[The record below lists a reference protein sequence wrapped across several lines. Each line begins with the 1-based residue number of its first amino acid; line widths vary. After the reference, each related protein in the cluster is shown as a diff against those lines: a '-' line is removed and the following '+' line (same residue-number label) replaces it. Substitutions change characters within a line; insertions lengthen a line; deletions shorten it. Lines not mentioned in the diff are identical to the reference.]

1 MDNDF
6 ILVLDLGGPQ
16 AVEMARKLRNQC
28 YYTEIMSRGAD
39 EALFRRKA
47 PRGILVVGEDDCNEP
62 FPGAALALDVPVLA
76 LGGAAR
82 RMIETFGAVSEGVL
96 LKEQASQ
103 ITFQGADLPQPCP
116 LFDQLSESDRYFT
129 RVDGFALP
137 EGCVSIAS
145 TMEGYSP
152 AFANFE
158 RRLYG
163 LQFYA
168 ESNDPDGA
176 VILSN
181 FAEKIC
187 GCTPIWTAKDF
198 LEEEVRYIRERVG
211 EGSALM
217 AVSGGVD
224 STTCAL
230 LMRRAIGERVTCV
243 FIDTG
248 LMRSGEAEQVR
259 NTFEGELGLPL
270 ICVDAGERM
279 LNRLRGVVD
288 PVEKR
293 QVIYEEYMKIFAEVG
308 REHPEAEYFVEGTI
322 YSALLARGSSDAV
335 YARRFDPGKR
345 LEPIRMLFK
354 DEVRILSELLGM
366 PRSLSA
372 RQPFPGPGLAVRC
385 LGEVTESKLA
395 LLRRADAI
403 FREQIQLAG
412 QDKRLTRYFVLL
424 DDARTLGRRLGV
436 TTREYACVLR
446 AVSEQGLASYTV
458 GKLPYD
464 LLERVAARIIRE
476 IPGINRVV
484 YDISPCDNTFVEW
497 Q

>member
-16 AVEMARKLRNQC
+16 AVEMARKLRNQR

-39 EALFRRKA
+39 EELFRRKA
-47 PRGILVVGEDDCNEP
+47 PRGILVVGGDGYSEP
-62 FPGAALALDVPVLA
+62 FPKAALALGVPVLA

-82 RMIETFGAVSEGVL
+82 RMIETCGAVSEGIL

-103 ITFQGADLPQPCP
+103 ITFKPCP
-116 LFDQLSESDRYFT
+116 LFDQLSESDRYFA

-137 EGCVSIAS
+137 EGFVSIA
-145 TMEGYSP
+145 TTLEGFSP
-152 AFANFE
+152 AYADLE

-211 EGSALM
+211 NGSALM

-230 LMRRAIGERVTCV
+230 LMHRAIGERVTCV
-243 FIDTG
+243 FVDTG
-248 LMRSGEAEQVR
+248 LLRSGEAEQVR
-259 NTFEGELGLPL
+259 NTFEGELGLKL
-270 ICVDAGERM
+270 ISVDAGDRM
-279 LNRLRGVVD
+279 LNRLRGVIE
-288 PVEKR
+288 PTEKR
-293 QVIYEEYMKIFAEVG
+293 QVIYEEYMKILAEVG

-322 YSALLARGSSDAV
+322 YSDLLARGSSDAV

-354 DEVRILSELLGM
+354 DEVRILGELLGL
-366 PRSLSA
+366 PRALAA
-372 RQPFPGPGLAVRC
+372 RQSFPGPGLAVRC
-385 LGEVTESKLA
+385 MGEVTESKLA

-403 FREQIQLAG
+403 FREEIQLAG
-412 QDKRLTRYFVLL
+412 QDKKLTRYFAIL
-424 DDARTLGRRLGV
+424 DDTRTVGRRLGV

-446 AVSEQGLASYTV
+446 AVGEQGLASYTV

-464 LLERVAARIIRE
+464 MLERAAARIIRE
-476 IPGINRVV
+476 VPGINRVT
-484 YDISPCDNTFVEW
+484 YDISPCENTFVEW